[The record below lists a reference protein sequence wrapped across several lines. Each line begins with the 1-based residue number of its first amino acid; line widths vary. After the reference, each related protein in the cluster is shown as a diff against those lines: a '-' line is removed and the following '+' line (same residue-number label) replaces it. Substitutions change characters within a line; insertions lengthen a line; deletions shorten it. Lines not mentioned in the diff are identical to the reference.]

1 MTDQALVL
9 MQDTPIKSTDT
20 LVVECYIRA
29 KPSDVFS
36 DLTVPDRLLRWWGDP
51 SKWRLTSAEVDLR
64 PGGRFWVMWENTKGE
79 SDGMGGNFKAI
90 NPNGFVLSFVGSHAK
105 NHIDEVTIRLD
116 PENGGTRVVLNHSGL
131 AGRPEQ
137 CTANAVSRPGA
148 AVRRVAAARERGWIN
163 AAANDRHLRQ
173 SHGLPAGGPTDE
185 HG

>member
-20 LVVECYIRA
+20 LVVECYVRA

-64 PGGRFWVMWENTKGE
+64 PGGRFWVLWENTKGE

-90 NPNGFVLSFVGSHAK
+90 NPNQGFVLSFVGSHAK

-137 CTANAVSRPGA
+137 YSNYQQGWALILGWL
-148 AVRRVAAARERGWIN
+148 AR
-163 AAANDRHLRQ
+163 Q
-173 SHGLPAGGPTDE
+173 Y
-185 HG
+185 